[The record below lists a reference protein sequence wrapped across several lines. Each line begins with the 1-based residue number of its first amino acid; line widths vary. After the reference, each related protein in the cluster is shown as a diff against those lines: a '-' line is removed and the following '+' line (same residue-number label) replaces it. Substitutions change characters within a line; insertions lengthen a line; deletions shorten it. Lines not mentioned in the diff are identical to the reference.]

1 MFSFFKSSIEKD
13 LIKLG
18 FEELVKGYR
27 QKVRSSEWTKQ
38 KYNDA
43 LKSLHTK
50 HKNQLNNIGNVNVA
64 TRQSFDVDDSIVPL
78 NLQNIQQ
85 EFIDYDY
92 IYSTLLFEYNSNNR
106 IHTKALHELDK
117 LLQENFPDAEILKE
131 KEANVKQLTL
141 QQLINEATL
150 PFSADNSNYLKTV
163 FSELLNRYKN
173 KSGE

>member
-13 LIKLG
+13 LIKVG
-18 FEELVKGYR
+18 YEELVKGYR
-27 QKVRSSEWTKQ
+27 QKVKTNEWTKQ
-38 KYNDA
+38 QFNDA

-50 HKNQLNNIGNVNVA
+50 HKNQINNIDNVNVA

-106 IHTKALHELDK
+106 IHTKALYELNK
-117 LLQENFPDAEILKE
+117 LLHENYPDAVILAEDQQKIQ
-131 KEANVKQLTL
+131 QLHL
-141 QQLINEATL
+141 RDLINEATI
-150 PFSADNSNYLKTV
+150 PFSPENKNYLKAV

-173 KSGE
+173 S

>member
-1 MFSFFKSSIEKD
+1 SSIEKD

-18 FEELVKGYR
+18 FEELVKGYQ
-27 QKVRSSEWTKQ
+27 QKLKTNEWTKLQ
-38 KYNDA
+38 YNDA

-50 HKNQLNNIGNVNVA
+50 HKSQISNIGNVNVA
-64 TRQSFDVDDSIVPL
+64 TRQSFDVDDSMVPL

-106 IHTKALHELDK
+106 IHTKALYQLDK
-117 LLQENFPDAEILKE
+117 LLHENYPDAVILNDEE
-131 KEANVKQLTL
+131 KNVKQLTL

-150 PFSADNSNYLKTV
+150 PFSPENKNYLKTV
-163 FSELLNRYKN
+163 FTELINRYKN
-173 KSGE
+173 KSG

>member
-18 FEELVKGYR
+18 FGELVNGYKL
-27 QKVRSSEWTKQ
+27 KVKTKEWTKQ
-38 KYNDA
+38 QYNDA
-43 LKSLHTK
+43 LTTFHNKN
-50 HKNQLNNIGNVNVA
+50 KNQINNIDNVNVA

-106 IHTKALHELDK
+106 IHIKALHQLDK
-117 LLQENFPDAEILKE
+117 LLHENYPDAIILKPEEE
-131 KEANVKQLTL
+131 KL
-141 QQLINEATL
+141 QKLHLRDLINEATL
-150 PFSADNSNYLKTV
+150 PFSTENKNYLKAV
-163 FSELLNRYKN
+163 FNELQKRL
-173 KSGE
+173 

>member
-1 MFSFFKSSIEKD
+1 MFSFFKNSIEKD

-27 QKVRSSEWTKQ
+27 QKVKTNEWSKQ
-38 KYNDA
+38 QYNDA
-43 LKSLHTK
+43 LKGLHAK
-50 HKNQLNNIGNVNVA
+50 HKNQINNIDNVNVA

-106 IHTKALHELDK
+106 IHTKALYQLDK
-117 LLQENFPDAEILKE
+117 LLQENYPDAVILEEDQQKI
-131 KEANVKQLTL
+131 KQLGL
-141 QQLINEATL
+141 SDLINEATL
-150 PFSADNSNYLKTV
+150 PFSTENKNYLKAV
-163 FSELLNRYKN
+163 FSELFDRQKN
-173 KSGE
+173 K

>member
-18 FEELVKGYR
+18 FEELVKGYQ
-27 QKVRSSEWTKQ
+27 QKLKANEWTKLQ
-38 KYNDA
+38 YNDA

-50 HKNQLNNIGNVNVA
+50 HKNQISNIGNVNVA
-64 TRQSFDVDDSIVPL
+64 TRQSFDVDDSMVPL

-106 IHTKALHELDK
+106 IHTKALYQLDK
-117 LLQENFPDAEILKE
+117 LLHENYPDAVILNDE
-131 KEANVKQLTL
+131 ETNVKLLTL

-150 PFSADNSNYLKTV
+150 PFSPENKNYLKTV

>member
-43 LKSLHTK
+43 LKTLHSK
-50 HKNQLNNIGNVNVA
+50 NKNQINNIGNVNVA
-64 TRQSFDVDDSIVPL
+64 TRQSFDVDDSVVPL

-106 IHTKALHELDK
+106 IHTKALNELS
-117 LLQENFPDAEILKE
+117 LLLDEKFPDAVILGDDIESLK
-131 KEANVKQLTL
+131 NFDLKQL
-141 QQLINEATL
+141 IHEATT
-150 PFSADNSNYLKTV
+150 PFSTENKNYLKAV
-163 FSELLNRYKN
+163 FSELKNRL
-173 KSGE
+173 

>member
-43 LKSLHTK
+43 LKTLHSK
-50 HKNQLNNIGNVNVA
+50 NKNQINNIGNINVA

-78 NLQNIQQ
+78 NLQNIQL

-106 IHTKALHELDK
+106 IHTKALYQLDK
-117 LLQENFPDAEILKE
+117 LLHENYPDAVILEEDQQKI
-131 KEANVKQLTL
+131 NQLHL
-141 QQLINEATL
+141 RDLINEATL
-150 PFSADNSNYLKTV
+150 PFSNENKNYLKAI
-163 FSELLNRYKN
+163 FSELQNQK
-173 KSGE
+173 

>member
-18 FEELVKGYR
+18 FGELVKGYR
-27 QKVRSSEWTKQ
+27 QKVKTNEWTKQ
-38 KYNDA
+38 QFNDA
-43 LKSLHTK
+43 LKGLHTK
-50 HKNQLNNIGNVNVA
+50 YKNQINNIDNVNIA

-106 IHTKALHELDK
+106 IHTKALYQLDK
-117 LLQENFPDAEILKE
+117 LLHENYPDAVILGEDKL
-131 KEANVKQLTL
+131 KIQQLVL
-141 QQLINEATL
+141 SDLINEATL
-150 PFSADNSNYLKTV
+150 PFSTESKNYLKAV

-173 KSGE
+173 KIGE

>member
-18 FEELVKGYR
+18 FEELVKGYK
-27 QKVRSSEWTKQ
+27 QKVKSSEWTKQ
-38 KYNDA
+38 QCNDA

-78 NLQNIQQ
+78 NLQNIQL
-85 EFIDYDY
+85 EVIDYDY

-117 LLQENFPDAEILKE
+117 LLHENYPDAVILVEDQQKIQ
-131 KEANVKQLTL
+131 QLSL
-141 QQLINEATL
+141 NELINEATL
-150 PFSADNSNYLKTV
+150 PFSNENKNYLKAI
-163 FSELLNRYKN
+163 FSELQNQK
-173 KSGE
+173 

>member
-27 QKVRSSEWTKQ
+27 QKVKSSEWTKQ
-38 KYNDA
+38 QFAQA
-43 LKSLHTK
+43 LKMLHSK
-50 HKNQLNNIGNVNVA
+50 HKNQIKNIDNVNVA
-64 TRQSFDVDDSIVPL
+64 TRQSFDVDDSMVPL

-106 IHTKALHELDK
+106 LHTKALYQLDK
-117 LLQENFPDAEILKE
+117 LLHENYPDAIILSDD
-131 KEANVKQLTL
+131 QLKTNPLNL
-141 QQLINEATL
+141 QQLINDATL
-150 PFSADNSNYLKTV
+150 PFTDENKNYLKAV
-163 FSELLNRYKN
+163 FNELLNRYKN

>member
-27 QKVRSSEWTKQ
+27 QKVKTNEWTKLQ
-38 KYNDA
+38 YHDA

-50 HKNQLNNIGNVNVA
+50 HKNQINNIDNVNVA

-92 IYSTLLFEYNSNNR
+92 IYSTLLYEYNSNNR
-106 IHTKALHELDK
+106 IHTKALYQLDK
-117 LLQENFPDAEILKE
+117 LLQENYPDAIILEEDQQKMR
-131 KEANVKQLTL
+131 QLHL
-141 QQLINEATL
+141 RDLINEATI
-150 PFSADNSNYLKTV
+150 PFSAENKNYLKTV
-163 FSELLNRYKN
+163 FSEILNRNKN
-173 KSGE
+173 S

>member
-18 FEELVKGYR
+18 FEELVQGYK
-27 QKVRSSEWTKQ
+27 QKVKTNEWTKLQ
-38 KYNDA
+38 YNEA

-50 HKNQLNNIGNVNVA
+50 HKNQISNIGNVNVA
-64 TRQSFDVDDSIVPL
+64 TRQSFDVDDSVVPL

-106 IHTKALHELDK
+106 IHTKA
-117 LLQENFPDAEILKE
+117 
-131 KEANVKQLTL
+131 
-141 QQLINEATL
+141 
-150 PFSADNSNYLKTV
+150 
-163 FSELLNRYKN
+163 
-173 KSGE
+173 

>member
-43 LKSLHTK
+43 LKTLHSK
-50 HKNQLNNIGNVNVA
+50 NKNQINNIGNINVA

-78 NLQNIQQ
+78 NLQNIQL

-92 IYSTLLFEYNSNNR
+92 IYSTLLF
-106 IHTKALHELDK
+106 
-117 LLQENFPDAEILKE
+117 
-131 KEANVKQLTL
+131 V
-141 QQLINEATL
+141 
-150 PFSADNSNYLKTV
+150 
-163 FSELLNRYKN
+163 
-173 KSGE
+173 

>member
-27 QKVRSSEWTKQ
+27 QKVKTNEWTKQ
-38 KYNDA
+38 QFTDA

-50 HKNQLNNIGNVNVA
+50 HKSQINNIDNVNVS

-106 IHTKALHELDK
+106 IHNKALYELDK
-117 LLQENFPDAEILKE
+117 LLQENYPDAVILAEDQQKI
-131 KEANVKQLTL
+131 KQLHL
-141 QQLINEATL
+141 RDLINEATL
-150 PFSADNSNYLKTV
+150 PFSPENKNYLKTV
-163 FSELLNRYKN
+163 FNELLNRYKD
-173 KSGE
+173 KIGE

>member
-27 QKVRSSEWTKQ
+27 QKLKTKEWTKQ
-38 KYNDA
+38 QYNDA
-43 LKSLHTK
+43 LKSLHAK
-50 HKNQLNNIGNVNVA
+50 HENQINNIDNVNVA

-106 IHTKALHELDK
+106 IHTKALYQLDK
-117 LLQENFPDAEILKE
+117 LLHENYPDAVILKTE
-131 KEANVKQLTL
+131 EENLQKLTL

-150 PFSADNSNYLKTV
+150 PFSPESKNYLKAI
-163 FSELLNRYKN
+163 FNELQKRL
-173 KSGE
+173 

>member
-18 FEELVKGYR
+18 YEELVKGYC
-27 QKVRSSEWTKQ
+27 QKVKSNEWTKLQ
-38 KYNDA
+38 YNDA

-50 HKNQLNNIGNVNVA
+50 HKNQINNIGNVNVA

-106 IHTKALHELDK
+106 IHTKALYQLDK
-117 LLQENFPDAEILKE
+117 LLHENYPDAAILKDE
-131 KEANVKQLTL
+131 ETNVKQLSL
-141 QQLINEATL
+141 KQLIDEATL
-150 PFSADNSNYLKTV
+150 PFSLENKNYLKTI
-163 FSELLNRYKN
+163 FNELLNRYKN
-173 KSGE
+173 KIGK

>member
-43 LKSLHTK
+43 LKTLHSK
-50 HKNQLNNIGNVNVA
+50 NKNQINNIGNVNVA

-78 NLQNIQQ
+78 NLQNIQL

-106 IHTKALHELDK
+106 IHTKALYQLDK
-117 LLQENFPDAEILKE
+117 LLHENYPDAVILGDDIESLK
-131 KEANVKQLTL
+131 NFDLKQL
-141 QQLINEATL
+141 IHEATT
-150 PFSADNSNYLKTV
+150 PFSTENKNYLKAV
-163 FSELLNRYKN
+163 FSELKNRL
-173 KSGE
+173 

>member
-27 QKVRSSEWTKQ
+27 QKVKSNEWTKQ
-38 KYNDA
+38 QFNDA
-43 LKSLHTK
+43 LKNLHAK
-50 HKNQLNNIGNVNVA
+50 NKNQINNIGNVNVA

-106 IHTKALHELDK
+106 IHTKALYQLDK
-117 LLQENFPDAEILKE
+117 LLHENYPDAVILEEDQQKI
-131 KEANVKQLTL
+131 KQLHL
-141 QQLINEATL
+141 RDLINEATL
-150 PFSADNSNYLKTV
+150 PFTLENKNYLKTV
-163 FSELLNRYKN
+163 FNELLNRYKY
-173 KSGE
+173 KIGK

>member
-27 QKVRSSEWTKQ
+27 QKVKSSEWSKLQ
-38 KYNDA
+38 YNDA

-64 TRQSFDVDDSIVPL
+64 TRQSFDVDDSVVPL

-106 IHTKALHELDK
+106 IHTKALFELDK
-117 LLQENFPDAEILKE
+117 LLNENYPNAVILEEDQQKIQ
-131 KEANVKQLTL
+131 QLSL
-141 QQLINEATL
+141 NELINEATL
-150 PFSADNSNYLKTV
+150 PFSNENKNYLKAI
-163 FSELLNRYKN
+163 FSELQNQK
-173 KSGE
+173 